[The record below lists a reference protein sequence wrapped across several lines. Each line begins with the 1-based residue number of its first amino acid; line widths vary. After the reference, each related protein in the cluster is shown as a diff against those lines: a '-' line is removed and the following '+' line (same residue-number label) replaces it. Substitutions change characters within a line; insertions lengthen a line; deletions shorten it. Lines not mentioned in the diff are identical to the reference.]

1 MSYTPE
7 LIIPA
12 HDAVLT
18 RIDAGGATG
27 PAAFRIYDVDDVLLV
42 ELPLAEPAGTVD
54 QTTGVLTLDPGPAG
68 TAAATGDAVSASLV
82 DSDGVV
88 LGDSFEVQE
97 GSEPVPGY
105 VVLSNVSIVSDG
117 TVELISATIGA

>member
-18 RIDAGGATG
+18 RIDAGAGTG
-27 PAAFRIYDVDDVLLV
+27 PAAFHIYDTDDVLLV
-42 ELPLAEPAGTVD
+42 ELPLAEPAGSVD
-54 QTTGVLTLDPGPAG
+54 QAAGVLTLDPGPAG
-68 TAAATGDAVSASLV
+68 TAAATGDASYANLV
-82 DSDGVV
+82 DNDDVV
-88 LGDSFEVQE
+88 LGDGFEVQE
-97 GSEPVPGY
+97 GTEAVAGY
-105 VVLSNVSIVSDG
+105 VVLSTTSIVQDG